1 MSKQLLSL
9 TSKCIQQIL
18 ARSKKNEMLRVT
30 IDSGGC
36 NGFSYN
42 YKFDDNI
49 KKDDTLIEEE
59 GAKVVVD
66 NISSYYLEGAVIDYR
81 DEMIRS
87 GFIIEKNPNADTAC
101 SCSSSFSVRN

>member
-1 MSKQLLSL
+1 MSKNLLSL
-9 TSKCIQQIL
+9 TSKCIHQIL
-18 ARSKKNEMLRVT
+18 TRSKKNEMLRVT

-42 YKFDDNI
+42 YKFDDNTSI
-49 KKDDTLIEEE
+49 NDTLIEEE

-66 NISSYYLEGAVIDYR
+66 NISSYYLHGAVIDYR

-87 GFIIEKNPNADTAC
+87 GFIIERNPNADTAC
-101 SCSSSFSVRN
+101 SCSSSFSVKN